1 MVNIY
6 FHIILILKVGTTNQ
20 CINNAMEELLLVHI
34 ILFLKLIVRV
44 LKRTEVLEF
53 PIYQRRWEKI
63 LDSLLDRLKNKKQG
77 IQSCL
82 NSMVPLNTLVFR
94 NQTWLK
100 KNTYKV
106 IIQLQKLLL
115 FKLQLFK
122 KILLKIK
129 KDKFNWKRYK
139 NLL

>member
-34 ILFLKLIVRV
+34 ILFLKLIARV

-82 NSMVPLNTLVFR
+82 NFMVHLNTLVFR
-94 NQTWLK
+94 NLTWLK
-100 KNTYKV
+100 KNTYKA